1 LSAIVGSNVN
11 RTKQQRIGSVFLVLL
26 SALPVVGGAVWGVWI
41 AVVFG
46 GVTGLIGVTLYIGI
60 GRYKTEIE
68 QFYATQINYASPP
81 AFAYTLLQTV
91 SLTVAFGGA
100 LYFALT
106 FDLVAPVSEWFPATD
121 SLVVLGGVVL
131 GLALGAGYPLL
142 MQRQDLVP
150 LLSVGRWASEL
161 DVGLFVTAYAVLL
174 FGSDPLSGV
183 VFGVT
188 YVGSRIVVLG
198 GIRAS
203 ARTDRNSA

>member
-1 LSAIVGSNVN
+1 
-11 RTKQQRIGSVFLVLL
+11 VFLVLL

-60 GRYKTEIE
+60 GRYKTELE

-81 AFAYTLLQTV
+81 AFAYTLSQTV
-91 SLTVAFGGA
+91 ALTVAFGGG

-106 FDLVAPVSEWFPATD
+106 FDLVAPVSEWFTAID
-121 SLVVLGGVVL
+121 SLVVLGGVVV
-131 GLALGAGYPLL
+131 GLALGAGYPPL

-161 DVGLFVTAYAVLL
+161 DVGLFVTAGIVLL
-174 FGSDPLSGV
+174 FRADPLSAV
-183 VFGVT
+183 VFGVM
-188 YVGSRIVVLG
+188 YFCSRLAVLG

-203 ARTDRNSA
+203 ARTDQNSA